1 VRHGGRPSDRRPT
14 GLSRAVAFCL
24 LALQAAALLH
34 IVALPHRFCAEHGDW
49 EDDEVAAAPASR
61 SSDVGP
67 SMDAEASLEARGEHG
82 CFAARLLRCGAAP
95 RPWPAALV
103 SMASA
108 PEPAAPARIPVK
120 GLDVLAYAPKVS
132 PPES

>member
-1 VRHGGRPSDRRPT
+1 V
-14 GLSRAVAFCL
+14 
-24 LALQAAALLH
+24 LLH

-49 EDDEVAAAPASR
+49 EDDQVAAAPASR

-67 SMDAEASLEARGEHG
+67 SVDAESSLDAHGEHG
-82 CFAARLLRCGAAP
+82 CLAARLLRSGAAP
-95 RPWPAALV
+95 QPWPAALD
-103 SMASA
+103 SMAGA
-108 PEPAAPARIPVK
+108 PEPAAPARIPVR